1 MSSMILKAYDGNLP
15 YIFVSYAH
23 KDSDRVLPIIS
34 AMQNHGFRIWF
45 DQGIEAGSEW
55 PAFIVSRLKGC
66 SKVLAFISP
75 SFVESRN
82 CRNEMNYA
90 LNINKEI
97 LVIHLE
103 PTELMYGLE
112 LQLISSQA
120 MFKYRS
126 STDAIFFDQLLGAK
140 IIEECRGSG
149 ERSSTAPD
157 QNSSEYNDEEFQK
170 ALKIL
175 SDEGKISV
183 SMLQVRMNIGY
194 EKASNIIKA
203 MVSKRVLGAPD
214 AGNVY
219 RVRTIGEL
227 SVAKKAPQITSSATS
242 AASATKPA
250 PKPAPA
256 PIYPEN
262 KDLVFENTNDMKGYK
277 VTAIKGCKSAAV
289 HIPSTHNGFPVTEI
303 DLARFRS
310 TVTSKFTL
318 HIPAG
323 IVKIQGLGDIAT
335 FLNGVEVDPNNGL
348 FSSVDG
354 VLYTKNKKSIIYLKT
369 PDEGTF
375 IFPKGISRIDSNS
388 VYCSSSF
395 PYEIKIPSGVT
406 KICKEAIVCGP
417 VLKTLRIP
425 KSVTEIETIICKSA
439 KDVTV
444 AFEGSRKQWAAI
456 KKANNWNSASAYG
469 GNAITRVK
477 CFDGD
482 ITL

>member
-1 MSSMILKAYDGNLP
+1 MSGMILKAYDGNLP

-34 AMQNHGFRIWF
+34 TMQNHGFRVWF

-66 SKVLAFISP
+66 SKVLAFVSP

-126 STDAIFFDQLLGAK
+126 STDEIFFNQLFGAK

-149 ERSSTAPD
+149 ERTSPASDQSSP
-157 QNSSEYNDEEFQK
+157 EYTEDEFKK

-175 SDEGKISV
+175 SDDRKISV
-183 SMLQVRMNIGY
+183 ATLQVRMNIGY
-194 EKASNIIKA
+194 EKAANIIKN

-214 AGNVY
+214 ASNVY
-219 RVRTIGEL
+219 HVRTVGDL
-227 SVAKKAPQITSSATS
+227 SVTKKAPPTTSSA
-242 AASATKPA
+242 ASSTTPASKPTPA
-250 PKPAPA
+250 PLEPV
-256 PIYPEN
+256 N
-262 KDLVFENTNDMKGYK
+262 KDLVFDNTSNMMGYK
-277 VTAIKGCKSAAV
+277 VTAIKACKNAAV
-289 HIPSTHNGFPVTEI
+289 RIPGTHNGFPVTEI
-303 DLARFRS
+303 DLGYGS
-310 TVTSKFTL
+310 TVTTKFTL
-318 HIPAG
+318 HIPEG
-323 IVKIQGLGDIAT
+323 IEKIRGLERIST
-335 FLNGVEVDPNNGL
+335 YLNAVTVDPNNK
-348 FSSVDG
+348 FFRSVDG
-354 VLYTKNKKSIIYLKT
+354 VLYTKNQKSIVYLKT
-369 PDEGTF
+369 PDVGTF
-375 IFPKGISRIDSNS
+375 NFPKGISKIDSNS
-388 VYCSSSF
+388 VYCSSIF

-406 KICKEAIVCGP
+406 KICREAITCSP
-417 VLKTLRIP
+417 MLKTVRIP
-425 KSVTEIETIICKSA
+425 KSVTEIEAIICKSA
-439 KDVTV
+439 QDITI

-456 KKANNWNSASAYG
+456 KKAGGWNSAFSHG
-469 GNAITRVK
+469 GKAITRVK

-482 ITL
+482 ITM